1 MTDQLVRDA
10 MVPDPLSLD
19 ASAGLLILKREERE
33 LRLQAD
39 VRNLCNRLNV
49 INFAGIFSGTAI
61 AAPRSATVGLQV
73 EF

>member
-1 MTDQLVRDA
+1 
-10 MVPDPLSLD
+10 
-19 ASAGLLILKREERE
+19 
-33 LRLQAD
+33 
-39 VRNLCNRLNV
+39 V